1 MSEKLQLHFTD
12 LRNYTSCPRKFYF
25 ATIER
30 LVRKVEHPALSF
42 GRYGHTLLH
51 KHYASMC
58 ANSNFVE
65 PTEAIDVEEDAK
77 DFCNQLV
84 DLYKQEY
91 AKKDQELIIESV
103 EDVREVEFNG
113 INILFTID
121 VLYKHYGKYFIM
133 DHKFYERTP
142 NLGIIELDEQLKGYM
157 LLARKLGI
165 NVHGAVLNII
175 IKKSLEAP
183 PLLKNGKLSTAQR
196 TLDHTTYDL
205 YLKAIT
211 ENNLDPQEYV
221 LELNTLQLRGS
232 GIFMR
237 LPAMV
242 KTNAELAN
250 YEDEL
255 RVITTDIQDKLEL
268 VSDCEPS
275 QAHSIFYASPSNMCA
290 GCPFLDLCKAR
301 STMPYENYLEVR
313 NMDYRIKEETER

>member
-1 MSEKLQLHFTD
+1 MSGKLQFHFTD
-12 LRNYTSCPRKFYF
+12 IRNYTSCPRKFYF

-42 GRYGHTLLH
+42 GRYGHHLLH
-51 KHYASMC
+51 KHYAPMC
-58 ANSNFVE
+58 NSEVTPE
-65 PTEAIDVEEDAK
+65 EHEVEEDSK

-91 AKKDQELIIESV
+91 YQEDKELTIESV
-103 EDVREVEFNG
+103 EDVREIEFNG

-275 QAHSIFYASPSNMCA
+275 QAHSIFYASSSNMCA
-290 GCPFLDLCKAR
+290 GCPFLDLCK
-301 STMPYENYLEVR
+301 SFLSLEAIIYSVL
-313 NMDYRIKEETER
+313 NVVL